1 MEQRKAFVLVI
12 LTLSVALNI
21 YQILNRPQPP
31 VYDDTEAKMY
41 REMYNTQRGLADV
54 LYQQSLDKANK
65 RDTIYQERVVLKT
78 KWNDRISAAPTD
90 SVVYYR
96 LDSCLELG
104 GNVLQELEVAK
115 EELVIVR
122 AAYDTLRSS
131 TISADSAFAIHDS
144 EVFALQ
150 DENGKLKRSLKGQR
164 IVNAALAI
172 VTLAVLIAK

>member
-90 SVVYYR
+90 SVVHYR
-96 LDSCLELG
+96 LDSCIELG

-122 AAYDTLRSS
+122 AAYDTLRIS

>member
-90 SVVYYR
+90 SVVNYR
-96 LDSCLELG
+96 LDSCIELG

-122 AAYDTLRSS
+122 AAYDTLRIS

>member
-90 SVVYYR
+90 SVVHYR

-122 AAYDTLRSS
+122 AAYDTLLIS

>member
-1 MEQRKAFVLVI
+1 MKQAQVLLAI

-21 YQILNRPQPP
+21 YQSCNRPQPP
-31 VYDDTEAKMY
+31 VYDDTEAQMY

-54 LYQQSLDKANK
+54 LYEQSLDRAKS
-65 RDTIYQERVVLKT
+65 RDTIYQERIVLKT
-78 KWNDRISAAPTD
+78 KWRNRISVAPKD

-96 LDSCLELG
+96 LDSCIEIG

-115 EELVIVR
+115 EELVIMR

-150 DENGKLKRSLKGQR
+150 DENKKLNRNLKGQR

>member
-1 MEQRKAFVLVI
+1 
-12 LTLSVALNI
+12 
-21 YQILNRPQPP
+21 
-31 VYDDTEAKMY
+31 
-41 REMYNTQRGLADV
+41 MYNTQRGLADV

-78 KWNDRISAAPTD
+78 KWRNSISVAPTD
-90 SVVYYR
+90 SVVHYR
-96 LDSCLELG
+96 LDSCIELG

-122 AAYDTLRSS
+122 AAYDTLRIS

-150 DENGKLKRSLKGQR
+150 DENGKLKRSLKGRR

>member
-1 MEQRKAFVLVI
+1 MKQAQVLLAI
-12 LTLSVALNI
+12 LTLSVALNF
-21 YQILNRPQPP
+21 YQSCNRPQPP
-31 VYDDTEAKMY
+31 VYDDTEAQMY

-54 LYQQSLDKANK
+54 LYEQSLDRAKS
-65 RDTIYQERVVLKT
+65 RDTIYQERIVLKT
-78 KWNDRISAAPTD
+78 KWSNRISVAPKD

-96 LDSCLELG
+96 LDSCIEIG

-115 EELVIVR
+115 EELVIMR

-150 DENGKLKRSLKGQR
+150 DENKKLKRNLKGQR
-164 IVNAALAI
+164 IVNAVLAI

>member
-78 KWNDRISAAPTD
+78 KWNDRISVAPTD
-90 SVVYYR
+90 SVVHYR

-122 AAYDTLRSS
+122 AAYDTLRIS